1 MRMRARS
8 VSGSISAAADTMS
21 RGDQRI
27 AQITLDEHTVVRR
40 NADIE
45 HERQVA
51 IDDLLADNHFAP
63 VSAIEGPFHLHLS
76 VAENRLLLDIRDT
89 KDLLLEQV
97 VLPLLPFRKLVK
109 DYFIICSSYYSAVRE
124 TSPAKIE
131 AIDMGRRGLH
141 DEGSEKLAERLAER
155 VVIDENTA
163 RRLFTLLCVLHIRG

>member
-1 MRMRARS
+1 MA
-8 VSGSISAAADTMS
+8 

-76 VAENRLLLDIRDT
+76 VAENRLLLDIRDAQEQRP
-89 KDLLLEQV
+89 LEQV

-124 TSPAKIE
+124 ASPAKIE

-141 DEGSEKLAERLAER
+141 NEGSEKLAERLADH
-155 VVIDENTA
+155 VVMDDNTA

>member
-1 MRMRARS
+1 MPPASRRSARRRSPSPKPKGSTRMRARS
-8 VSGSISAAADTMS
+8 ACGSISTAAEAMA

-63 VSAIEGPFHLHLS
+63 VSAIKGPFHLHLG

-89 KDLLLEQV
+89 KDKPLEQV
-97 VLPLLPFRKLVK
+97 VLPL
-109 DYFIICSSYYSAVRE
+109 
-124 TSPAKIE
+124 
-131 AIDMGRRGLH
+131 
-141 DEGSEKLAERLAER
+141 
-155 VVIDENTA
+155 
-163 RRLFTLLCVLHIRG
+163 

>member
-1 MRMRARS
+1 M
-8 VSGSISAAADTMS
+8 T

-40 NADIE
+40 NPDIE

-51 IDDLLADNHFAP
+51 IDDLLEDNHFAP
-63 VSAIEGPFHLHLS
+63 VSAITGPFHLHLS
-76 VAENRLLLDIRDT
+76 VAENRLQLDIRDNR
-89 KDLLLEQV
+89 DQPLELV

-109 DYFIICSSYYSAVRE
+109 DYFIICGSYYSAVRE
-124 TSPAKIE
+124 ASPAKIE

-155 VVIDENTA
+155 VLIDDNTA

>member
-1 MRMRARS
+1 MM
-8 VSGSISAAADTMS
+8 
-21 RGDQRI
+21 RGDQHI

-40 NADIE
+40 DPNIE

-51 IDDLLADNHFAP
+51 IDDLLADNRFTP
-63 VSAIEGPFHLHLS
+63 VSGIKGPFHLHLS
-76 VAENRLLLDIRDT
+76 VAENRLVLDIRDT
-89 KDLLLEQV
+89 KDQALEQV

-109 DYFIICSSYYSAVRE
+109 DYFIICGSYYSAVRE
-124 TSPAKIE
+124 ASPAKIE

-155 VVIDENTA
+155 VAIDDNTA